1 MIFHYSH
8 APIRKEIESSGFIG
22 LEGCRLEY
30 FIDAGLHLGQP
41 RSSELSYQWRSCKK
55 EYKARGRY
63 VWFTEQP
70 FSYAIGSPDVPKTRY
85 IYDPSEIRAF
95 TWSSIMEM
103 AVSDKKRFSAMKAVS
118 EYGMSLGDDPFKWWV
133 TFEEVS
139 LKKCKEVEEIGP
151 FPANPSAP
159 LSHSE

>member
-1 MIFHYSH
+1 M
-8 APIRKEIESSGFIG
+8 AK
-22 LEGCRLEY
+22 L
-30 FIDAGLHLGQP
+30 Q
-41 RSSELSYQWRSCKK
+41 K

-70 FSYAIGSPDVPKTRY
+70 FSYAIGTGRFKTRY

-118 EYGMSLGDDPFKWWV
+118 EYGMSLGM
-133 TFEEVS
+133 
-139 LKKCKEVEEIGP
+139 I
-151 FPANPSAP
+151 
-159 LSHSE
+159 LSSGG

>member
-55 EYKARGRY
+55 KNIKHVVVMCGLQSSPSRMRLAAQMFLKLDTSMTPPKLGHSRG
-63 VWFTEQP
+63 P
-70 FSYAIGSPDVPKTRY
+70 H
-85 IYDPSEIRAF
+85 
-95 TWSSIMEM
+95 
-103 AVSDKKRFSAMKAVS
+103 
-118 EYGMSLGDDPFKWWV
+118 YGNGCV
-133 TFEEVS
+133 R
-139 LKKCKEVEEIGP
+139 
-151 FPANPSAP
+151 
-159 LSHSE
+159 